1 MSKQKSYL
9 YLVSTPA
16 IKKKYDMFYVYM
28 CDESVFEYKLDE
40 VRVSLVDEW
49 VEVERIDKTAMESF
63 MSNNILRVKFTKNI
77 IKEVL
82 SVCVVPELKP
92 VA

>member
-1 MSKQKSYL
+1 MSKSYL

-40 VRVSLVDEW
+40 IKVILVDEW
-49 VEVERIDKTAMESF
+49 VQVERLDKTVMESF
-63 MSNNILRVKFTKNI
+63 MGNNILRVKFVKSI
-77 IKEVL
+77 AKEVPNEHK
-82 SVCVVPELKP
+82 VPDLQP